1 MSNNSIDKLDSV
13 LSAFGTLQTIIAT
26 NNLITKVDLNLP
38 NLKELDLSRNYLKK
52 IPNLSE
58 IPKLER
64 LLLGFNEITSGFNEL
79 NSSRYLMVLDLSFN
93 RINMSPADMKKFIEN
108 LQRIENLNS
117 LKVYN
122 NPFCDNIQQYEY
134 YFISLIP
141 SLKSLN
147 NEAISD
153 EQKFNISKTKLKPI
167 EQMFKEA
174 SLNAKVVEGKN
185 LSQQDLDQV
194 PKLENLYKY
203 MQKAISSPTDCLENF
218 KLVVRDIEKIVNRPE
233 ERFIIFKANTS
244 EEQSIVRMHID
255 SFLQEAVMMIEDMP
269 TMRTPVLRLLA
280 SISEVE
286 EGNFGQKCF
295 ATLQDL
301 FVSGP
306 EIAREIEDI
315 LKKIIIPKIKQQSVD
330 NISKDL
336 LKGVIKLCKNH
347 DITEM
352 FEVFIEPMVE

>member
-153 EQKFNISKTKLKPI
+153 EQKFNISKTK
-167 EQMFKEA
+167 
-174 SLNAKVVEGKN
+174 S
-185 LSQQDLDQV
+185 
-194 PKLENLYKY
+194 
-203 MQKAISSPTDCLENF
+203 T
-218 KLVVRDIEKIVNRPE
+218 
-233 ERFIIFKANTS
+233 TS
-244 EEQSIVRMHID
+244 
-255 SFLQEAVMMIEDMP
+255 
-269 TMRTPVLRLLA
+269 
-280 SISEVE
+280 
-286 EGNFGQKCF
+286 G
-295 ATLQDL
+295 
-301 FVSGP
+301 
-306 EIAREIEDI
+306 
-315 LKKIIIPKIKQQSVD
+315 
-330 NISKDL
+330 
-336 LKGVIKLCKNH
+336 GV
-347 DITEM
+347 
-352 FEVFIEPMVE
+352 

>member
-1 MSNNSIDKLDSV
+1 M
-13 LSAFGTLQTIIAT
+13 
-26 NNLITKVDLNLP
+26 
-38 NLKELDLSRNYLKK
+38 
-52 IPNLSE
+52 
-58 IPKLER
+58 
-64 LLLGFNEITSGFNEL
+64 
-79 NSSRYLMVLDLSFN
+79 
-93 RINMSPADMKKFIEN
+93 
-108 LQRIENLNS
+108 
-117 LKVYN
+117 
-122 NPFCDNIQQYEY
+122 
-134 YFISLIP
+134 
-141 SLKSLN
+141 
-147 NEAISD
+147 
-153 EQKFNISKTKLKPI
+153 
-167 EQMFKEA
+167 
-174 SLNAKVVEGKN
+174 NAKVVEGKN